1 MKKSNFLTLSLLLIL
16 ISPYL
21 LPTST
26 LAAEPSA
33 VASTEANEEAEKGSS
48 APSTSESEKDKKNS
62 SGEEVA
68 SKSESQSST
77 STEDTN
83 SAVTDSSSASSVDES
98 SSKAETSA
106 PSAKAGSE
114 SEVSKAS
121 STASNESSSQTSD
134 KNSSQSELSKVPSES
149 QKNKLSYAPNLLNKN
164 LSGYSMSKLG
174 VSALSSLFSSY
185 DAGLFDSDVSAF
197 PSVISVAYVEHWSG
211 SDAYSHNLLS
221 HRYGITAKQ
230 LDGFLDSTGIVYDKR
245 RLNGAKLLE
254 WEKESG
260 LDVRAIIAIA
270 MEESSLGT
278 AGIATA
284 SGSNMFGYGAFDNN
298 VVNAAKF
305 SDEVAI
311 KKLAAETIIQNK
323 NITFKIQ
330 DEKAKKNAKGQLD
343 PILEGGVYFTDTSGT
358 GKRRAK
364 IMQDIDTWIDQHGG
378 TPAIPEE
385 LKHLNTTSIAKV
397 PAGYK
402 IASPINTA
410 GYVAASYS
418 WGQCTWYVYNR
429 AQELGYN
436 FDPYMGNGADWQH
449 KPGYEI
455 THSPKV
461 GYAVS
466 FSPGQAGADPVYG
479 HVAIVEEVREDGSIL
494 ISESNAL
501 GTGIVSY
508 RTFTAAQASE
518 LTYVIGKKE

>member
-1 MKKSNFLTLSLLLIL
+1 M
-16 ISPYL
+16 
-21 LPTST
+21 
-26 LAAEPSA
+26 
-33 VASTEANEEAEKGSS
+33 
-48 APSTSESEKDKKNS
+48 
-62 SGEEVA
+62 
-68 SKSESQSST
+68 
-77 STEDTN
+77 
-83 SAVTDSSSASSVDES
+83 
-98 SSKAETSA
+98 
-106 PSAKAGSE
+106 
-114 SEVSKAS
+114 
-121 STASNESSSQTSD
+121 
-134 KNSSQSELSKVPSES
+134 
-149 QKNKLSYAPNLLNKN
+149 
-164 LSGYSMSKLG
+164 
-174 VSALSSLFSSY
+174 SALSSLFSSY